1 MRTLIGFAAA
11 GLAAV
16 SLGVW
21 LKSASQSATEIS
33 SVPALTTTSQVS
45 IWDIHN
51 QAHLEFLPVQ
61 QVDDQSVIFT
71 QARQDD

>member
-33 SVPALTTTSQVS
+33 SVPAPTTTSQVS

-51 QAHLEFLPVQ
+51 QAHLEFLPFQ
-61 QVDDQSVIFT
+61 RIEDQSLVFT
-71 QARQDD
+71 EAKRE

>member
-33 SVPALTTTSQVS
+33 SISAHTVTVS

-51 QAHLEFLPVQ
+51 QANLEFLPVQ
-61 QVDDQSVIFT
+61 QIDHQTLIFT
-71 QARQDD
+71 EAKRE

>member
-1 MRTLIGFAAA
+1 MRALIGAAAA

-16 SLGVW
+16 GLGVW
-21 LKSASQSATEIS
+21 LNSATQSATEIS
-33 SVPALTTTSQVS
+33 SVSAPTTTLQVS

-61 QVDDQSVIFT
+61 QIEDQSLVFT
-71 QARQDD
+71 EAKRE

>member
-1 MRTLIGFAAA
+1 MRALIAVAAA

-16 SLGVW
+16 GLGVW
-21 LKSASQSATEIS
+21 LNSATQSATEIS
-33 SVPALTTTSQVS
+33 SVPAPTTTSQIS

-61 QVDDQSVIFT
+61 HVDDQSVIFT
-71 QARQDD
+71 QARRDD

>member
-33 SVPALTTTSQVS
+33 SVPAPTTTSQVS

-51 QAHLEFLPVQ
+51 QAHLEFLPFQ
-61 QVDDQSVIFT
+61 QIEDQSLVFT
-71 QARQDD
+71 EAKRE

>member
-1 MRTLIGFAAA
+1 MRALIAVAAA

-16 SLGVW
+16 GLGVW

-33 SVPALTTTSQVS
+33 SVPAPTTTTQVS

-51 QAHLEFLPVQ
+51 QAHLEFLP
-61 QVDDQSVIFT
+61 F
-71 QARQDD
+71 

>member
-1 MRTLIGFAAA
+1 MRTLIGVAAA
-11 GLAAV
+11 ALAAV

-21 LKSASQSATEIS
+21 LKSATQSATEIS
-33 SVPALTTTSQVS
+33 SVPEPATASRVS

-61 QVDDQSVIFT
+61 QVDDQSMIFT
-71 QARQDD
+71 QARRD

>member
-1 MRTLIGFAAA
+1 MRTLIEFAAA
-11 GLAAV
+11 GLAAF

-33 SVPALTTTSQVS
+33 SVPAPTTTSQIS

-51 QAHLEFLPVQ
+51 QAHLVQ

-71 QARQDD
+71 QARRDD

>member
-21 LKSASQSATEIS
+21 LKSAGQSATEIS
-33 SVPALTTTSQVS
+33 SVPAPTTTSQIS

-61 QVDDQSVIFT
+61 HVDDQSVIFT
-71 QARQDD
+71 QARRDD

>member
-21 LKSASQSATEIS
+21 LKSTSQSATEIS
-33 SVPALTTTSQVS
+33 SIPAPTTTSQVS
-45 IWDIHN
+45 IWEIHN
-51 QAHLEFLPVQ
+51 QAHVEFLPIQ
-61 QVDDQSVIFT
+61 QLDDQSVIFT
-71 QARQDD
+71 QARR

>member
-33 SVPALTTTSQVS
+33 SVPAPITTSQVS
-45 IWDIHN
+45 IWEIHN
-51 QAHLEFLPVQ
+51 HAHVEFLPVQ
-61 QVDDQSVIFT
+61 QLDDQSVIFT
-71 QARQDD
+71 QARR

>member
-1 MRTLIGFAAA
+1 MRALIGAAAA

-16 SLGVW
+16 GLGVW
-21 LKSASQSATEIS
+21 LNSATQSATEIS
-33 SVPALTTTSQVS
+33 SVSAPTTTFQVS

-61 QVDDQSVIFT
+61 QIEDQSLVFT
-71 QARQDD
+71 EAKRE

>member
-1 MRTLIGFAAA
+1 MRALIAVAAA

-16 SLGVW
+16 GLGVW
-21 LKSASQSATEIS
+21 LNSATQSATKIS
-33 SVPALTTTSQVS
+33 SVSAPTATVS

-61 QVDDQSVIFT
+61 QIDDQSLVFT
-71 QARQDD
+71 EAKRE

>member
-1 MRTLIGFAAA
+1 MRTLMGFAAA

-33 SVPALTTTSQVS
+33 SVPAPTTTTQVS

-51 QAHLEFLPVQ
+51 QAHLEFLP
-61 QVDDQSVIFT
+61 F
-71 QARQDD
+71 